1 MDAKTTGA
9 RSETS
14 GLTIHLTTPDG
25 WSWSGEGVLL
35 DLDGVMVDSRLAIER
50 AWRDWAAEHEVDWE
64 LVERVLPGRRA
75 PETVAAVLPSLPEDA
90 VAAHGDDV
98 IDRQVTDTRGLRP
111 VPGVVELVH
120 ALEKAPWGTVTSC
133 PRRLAE
139 ARLRATGYPW
149 PVPVL
154 VAAEDVREGKPHP
167 EPYLA
172 GARGLG
178 VPPQGCL
185 VVEDSPAGIA
195 SAKAAGMAVVALPT
209 THPARELEGADALV
223 EDATALVVEVAG

>member
-1 MDAKTTGA
+1 
-9 RSETS
+9 
-14 GLTIHLTTPDG
+14 
-25 WSWSGEGVLL
+25 VLL

-50 AWRDWAAEHEVDWE
+50 AWRDWAAEHGADWE
-64 LVERVLPGRRA
+64 LVERLLPGRRA
-75 PETVAAVLPSLPEDA
+75 PETVAAALPSLSEDA
-90 VAAHGDDV
+90 VAAHADDV
-98 IDRQVTDTRGLRP
+98 IDRQVVDTRALRP
-111 VPGVVELVH
+111 VPGVVELVRG
-120 ALEKAPWGTVTSC
+120 LEQARWGTVTSC

-154 VAAEDVREGKPHP
+154 VAAEDVQEGKPRP

-178 VPPQGCL
+178 VPPERCL

-195 SAKAAGMAVVALPT
+195 SAKAAGMAVLALPT
-209 THPARELEGADALV
+209 THPARELEEADALV
-223 EDATALVVEVAG
+223 EDGTEVAVEVAS